1 MTTKIIIQKTNDKFI
16 NNIELS
22 TTPFCNKKV
31 LNITGQLYKI
41 YYIEKFTHII
51 FVASLLDNETIEFIN
66 EFGSI
71 VNIFIYNN
79 TIKNIGYHSNI
90 KAVIQKTRTDSENK
104 TVIIPKLVNNEI
116 YNHDNS
122 VSKNDNIVCFLDN
135 IESLPQQLNEYLY
148 PESQLPIKLFNNS
161 DIIHPQNLGLLYE
174 YDKARIL
181 KQNKY
186 YLALTDDYVP
196 EAWAC
201 GSLVLDIDDLGS
213 LKPNKYKQS
222 KSFQSYANFLKV
234 LISDKK

>member
-1 MTTKIIIQKTNDKFI
+1 MTTKIVVQKLNDKFI

-31 LNITGQLYKI
+31 LNITGYLYRI

-51 FVASLLDNETIEFIN
+51 FAASLLDNEINQFID
-66 EFGSI
+66 EFGTT
-71 VNIFIYNN
+71 VNIFIYNDTTKYIEHHPN
-79 TIKNIGYHSNI
+79 LKG
-90 KAVIQKTRTDSENK
+90 VIQKTKTDSKNK
-104 TVIIPKLVNNEI
+104 IITIPKLVNNEI
-116 YNHDNS
+116 YYSDNS
-122 VSKNDNIVCFLDN
+122 IPKQDSIVCFLDN
-135 IESLPQQLNEYLY
+135 IESLPEALNNYLY
-148 PESQLPIKLFNNS
+148 PQSILSIKLFNNS
-161 DIIHPQNLGLLYE
+161 SIIHPQNLGLLFE

-201 GSLVLDIDDLGS
+201 GALALDIDDLNS
-213 LKPNKYKQS
+213 LTPSKYKHT
-222 KSFQSYANFLKV
+222 KSFQSYSNFLKV